1 MLEHGGQ
8 LRATAARY
16 GIPLADWLDLSTG
29 INPIPFAPPPIP
41 PEAWSRLP
49 EEQDGLEEAAA
60 GYYGTQ
66 NILPVAGTQA
76 AIQALPRLRNP
87 CRVGVPHPGYT
98 EHTHAWR
105 SAGHEVKELR
115 ADEVATQVGNLD
127 VLVLMQPNNPTGGL
141 FTGENLLHWHTELSA
156 RGGWLVVDEAFI
168 EASTTQ
174 SLIQAAMPQ
183 GLIVL
188 RSMGKFFGLAGA
200 RAGFVAA
207 HADLLASLREA
218 LGPWCVAGPTRYV
231 TRAALLDRTWQ
242 QAAKKRLLQDGQ
254 RLAQLLRDA
263 DLLPTGGCGLFQWV
277 QTGRAQTIHQRLAQC
292 GILTRYFAE
301 PSSLRFGLPGSAAS
315 WLRLAAAL
323 DQETVCTQ

>member
-8 LRATAARY
+8 LRTAAARY

-29 INPIPFAPPPIP
+29 INPIPFAPPPVP

-60 GYYGTQ
+60 NYYGTQ
-66 NILPVAGTQA
+66 SILPVAGTQA
-76 AIQALPRLRNP
+76 AIQALPRLRSS
-87 CRVGVPHPGYT
+87 CRVGVPRPGYA
-98 EHTHAWR
+98 EHAHAWR
-105 SAGHEVKELR
+105 SAKHEVKELR
-115 ADEVATQVGNLD
+115 ADEIAAQVGNLD

-141 FTGENLLHWHTELSA
+141 FASENLLYWHEELAS

-168 EASTTQ
+168 EASAAQ
-174 SLIQAAMPQ
+174 SLIQATMPQ

-207 HADLLASLREA
+207 HAALLASLREV
-218 LGPWCVAGPTRYV
+218 LGPWCVAGPARQAV
-231 TRAALLDRTWQ
+231 RAALLDRAWQ
-242 QAAKKRLLQDGQ
+242 QAAKKRLRQDGQ
-254 RLAQLLRDA
+254 RLVQLLRDA
-263 DLLPTGGCGLFQWV
+263 DMPPAGGCGLFQWV
-277 QTGRAQTIHQRLAQC
+277 QTERAEIIHQRLAQC

-301 PSSLRFGLPGSAAS
+301 PSSLRFGLPCCETD

-323 DQETVCTQ
+323 DQETVCTP

>member
-8 LRATAARY
+8 LRTAAARY
-16 GIPLADWLDLSTG
+16 GIPLKDWLDLSTG
-29 INPIPFAPPPIP
+29 INPIPFAPPPVP

-60 GYYGTQ
+60 SYYGTI

-76 AIQALPRLRNP
+76 AIQALPRLRSP
-87 CRVGVPHPGYT
+87 CRVGVPHPGYA
-98 EHTHAWR
+98 EHAHAWR

-115 ADEVATQVGNLD
+115 ADEIAAQVGNLD
-127 VLVLMQPNNPTGGL
+127 VLVMMQPNNPTGEL
-141 FTGENLLHWHTELSA
+141 FVRENLLCWHVELSA

-168 EASTTQ
+168 EASSAQ
-174 SLIQAAMPQ
+174 SLIQGAMPQ

-207 HADLLASLREA
+207 HAALLSSLREV
-218 LGPWCVAGPTRYV
+218 LGPWCVAGPARHV
-231 TRAALLDRTWQ
+231 VRAALLDRAWQ
-242 QAAKKRLLQDGQ
+242 QAAKKRLVQDGQ

-263 DLLPTGGCGLFQWV
+263 DLPPTGGCALFQWV
-277 QTGRAQTIHQRLAQC
+277 QTERVENVHQQLARC

-301 PSSLRFGLPGSAAS
+301 PSSLRFGLPCREAD
-315 WLRLAAAL
+315 WQRLAAAL
-323 DQETVCTQ
+323 NQEMVCTP

>member
-8 LRATAARY
+8 LRAAAARY

-29 INPIPFAPPPIP
+29 INPIPFAPPPVP

-60 GYYGTQ
+60 GYYGTI

-76 AIQALPRLRNP
+76 AIQALPRLRSP
-87 CRVGVPHPGYT
+87 CRVGVPRPGYA
-98 EHTHAWR
+98 EHAHAWR
-105 SAGHEVKELR
+105 NAVHEVKELR
-115 ADEVATQVGNLD
+115 ADEIAAQMDNLD

-141 FTGENLLHWHTELSA
+141 CMAVDLLHWHEELAA

-168 EASTTQ
+168 EASVAQ

-207 HADLLASLREA
+207 HPALLAALREA
-218 LGPWCVAGPTRYV
+218 LGPWCISGPTRHAV
-231 TRAALLDRTWQ
+231 RAALLDKVWQ
-242 QAAKKRLLQDGQ
+242 EAAKKRLRQDGQ
-254 RLAQLLRDA
+254 HLVQLLRDA
-263 DLLPTGGCGLFQWV
+263 DLQPTGGCSLFQWV
-277 QTGRAQTIHQRLAQC
+277 QTERAEIMQQQLAQC

-301 PSSLRFGLPGSAAS
+301 PPSLRFGLPGSEAD
-315 WLRLAAAL
+315 WLRLVAVL
-323 DQETVCTQ
+323 DQEMVCTP